1 MKILYQNKKTQKI
14 CEDSLKAIKELGR
27 EVAMKLG
34 RLLDAIEAFPN
45 MYDLFLLPQYR
56 LHALHGNREYQYS
69 FVISKGSKWRLIVY
83 PLDKDGQLL
92 KDKLNEKELL
102 VKAVIIDILEVSEH
116 YD

>member
-1 MKILYQNKKTQKI
+1 MEI
-14 CEDSLKAIKELGR
+14 
-27 EVAMKLG
+27 
-34 RLLDAIEAFPN
+34 
-45 MYDLFLLPQYR
+45 
-56 LHALHGNREYQYS
+56 
-69 FVISKGSKWRLIVY
+69 IVY